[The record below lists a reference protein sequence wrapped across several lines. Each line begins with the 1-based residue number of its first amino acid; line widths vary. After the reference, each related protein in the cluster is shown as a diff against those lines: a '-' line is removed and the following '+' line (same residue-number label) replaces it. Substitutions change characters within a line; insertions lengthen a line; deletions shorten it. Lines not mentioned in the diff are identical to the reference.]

1 MSLRYSIYKVQISL
15 FTLTDSLF
23 ILAHSVSFVKNFFQ
37 VFSNFSEVF
46 FAGCSCEQ
54 LHQVSTSVTICQA
67 LFSRF
72 CKFLTDSLF
81 LCAAHRRL
89 AYISTQSPFCQ
100 ALFFVFSHLFSTL
113 ILSVFDPQFSI
124 SFLLTLQPSAQDSSP
139 CGSRNQIRH
148 SQAFD

>member
-1 MSLRYSIYKVQISL
+1 MSLRYSIYKVQTSL
-15 FTLTDSLF
+15 SA
-23 ILAHSVSFVKNFFQ
+23 LASAFAFYHTQFHLSRTFFKFFQ
-37 VFSNFSEVF
+37 IFLRDFS
-46 FAGCSCEQ
+46 ACCSCEQ
-54 LHQVSTSVTICQA
+54 LRYVSTSVAICQA

-81 LCAAHRRL
+81 LCVARRRL